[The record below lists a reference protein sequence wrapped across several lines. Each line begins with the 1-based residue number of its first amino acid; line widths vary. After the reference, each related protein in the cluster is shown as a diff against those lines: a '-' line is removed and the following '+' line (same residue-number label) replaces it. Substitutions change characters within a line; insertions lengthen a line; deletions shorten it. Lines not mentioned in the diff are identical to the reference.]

1 MLKTETVIDLKI
13 RNSYTGKL
21 GKSYNNC
28 HSLCNSFL
36 EFLVIF
42 ILFCYKYIYIYMY
55 IFLFTANA
63 AKEAMLPYFPQIV
76 EFIKVITALP
86 VDSDVK

>member
-1 MLKTETVIDLKI
+1 MLKTETVIDIKLETVIPINSAKVIITVTLYAI
-13 RNSYTGKL
+13 RFLNSL
-21 GKSYNNC
+21 SY
-28 HSLCNSFL
+28 SF
-36 EFLVIF
+36 FFVTN
-42 ILFCYKYIYIYMY
+42 IYIYLY
-55 IFLFTANA
+55 ILFTANA

>member
-1 MLKTETVIDLKI
+1 MPVNSAKVIITVTLYAI
-13 RNSYTGKL
+13 RFLNSL
-21 GKSYNNC
+21 SY
-28 HSLCNSFL
+28 SF
-36 EFLVIF
+36 FFVTNV
-42 ILFCYKYIYIYMY
+42 YIYIYMY

>member
-13 RNSYTGKL
+13 RNSYTGKVS
-21 GKSYNNC
+21 KSYNNC

-42 ILFCYKYIYIYMY
+42 IFLLLQIYIYMY

>member
-13 RNSYTGKL
+13 RNSYTGKV

-42 ILFCYKYIYIYMY
+42 IFLLLQIYIYMY

>member
-1 MLKTETVIDLKI
+1 MPVNSAKVIITVTLYAI
-13 RNSYTGKL
+13 RFLNSL
-21 GKSYNNC
+21 SY
-28 HSLCNSFL
+28 SF
-36 EFLVIF
+36 FFVTNVYIY
-42 ILFCYKYIYIYMY
+42 IYIYIYIYMY

>member
-1 MLKTETVIDLKI
+1 MQFVSWIP
-13 RNSYTGKL
+13 
-21 GKSYNNC
+21 C
-28 HSLCNSFL
+28 HIHFFL
-36 EFLVIF
+36 LQ
-42 ILFCYKYIYIYMY
+42 IYIYMY

>member
-42 ILFCYKYIYIYMY
+42 ILFCYKYIYICIYFY
-55 IFLFTANA
+55 LQQ
-63 AKEAMLPYFPQIV
+63 MLLKKLCYHTFH
-76 EFIKVITALP
+76 K
-86 VDSDVK
+86 

>member
-1 MLKTETVIDLKI
+1 
-13 RNSYTGKL
+13 
-21 GKSYNNC
+21 
-28 HSLCNSFL
+28 
-36 EFLVIF
+36 
-42 ILFCYKYIYIYMY
+42 MY

-86 VDSDVK
+86 VDSDVNKIMP